1 MDSRPHAFF
10 RHPLRFLHAF
20 LRHPLSFVGT
30 VLATVSATLFLVLV
44 GIQLA
49 GFSSSSYL
57 GIITFLILP
66 AVLVLG
72 LVLIPLGQWR
82 AHKRHQRA
90 TAAGQELSEY
100 PVLDFN
106 RPVLRNIALGL
117 TSVTAINV
125 AILSVGT
132 YKGVQVMHTSE
143 FCGATCHTPMNPEH
157 TAYLDS
163 PHARVE
169 CVECHVG
176 SGADHFVKA
185 KLNGVSQLFAV
196 MWGNYARPIHTPVK
210 NLRPANE
217 TCGSCHSP
225 DRFVPDKLHVLTHF
239 AADAEANTRRSTVM
253 LSKVG
258 GLQDGK
264 WKGVHS
270 HLNPERSIRYLGDE
284 KRRTIHTVEL
294 TQEDGTV
301 KSFQSPGAPAPGPDA
316 AWRTMD
322 CTDCHSR
329 PAHAFRSAE
338 EELDAALAR
347 ELISPELPWVKRES
361 LLLLQS
367 PYSSHEQARQQLA
380 QGLEDFYAK
389 EYPEVA
395 SEQAES
401 IKAAGSQ
408 LGRIYARNVFPDMK
422 IDWGTYPD
430 FRNHEGCFRCHDN
443 EHVTSDGGKI
453 AKKCGSC
460 HEVVATDEEDPEALQ
475 VLYP

>member
-1 MDSRPHAFF
+1 MGSLLHAFL

-20 LRHPLSFVGT
+20 LRHPLSFVGAL
-30 VLATVSATLFLVLV
+30 LATASATLFLVLV
-44 GIQLA
+44 GMQLA
-49 GFSSSSYL
+49 GFHGSTYL
-57 GIITFLILP
+57 GILTFLVLP
-66 AVLVLG
+66 TLLVLG
-72 LVLIPLGQWR
+72 LGLIALGQWR

-90 TAAGQELSEY
+90 AAAGQALPEY

-106 RPVLRNIALGL
+106 RPLLRNLALGL
-117 TSVTAINV
+117 TSLTALNV

-132 YKGVQVMHTSE
+132 YKGVQIMHTSE
-143 FCGATCHTPMNPEH
+143 FCGTSCHTPMNPEH
-157 TAYLDS
+157 TAYVDS

-196 MWGNYARPIHTPVK
+196 MWGDYPRPIHTPVK

-217 TCGSCHSP
+217 TCATCHAPERFTP
-225 DRFVPDKLHVLTHF
+225 DRLHVLTRF
-239 AADAEANTRRSTVM
+239 SADDEANTRRSTV
-253 LSKVG
+253 LLAKVG
-258 GLQDGK
+258 GLQDGQ
-264 WKGVHS
+264 WKGVHA
-270 HLNPERSIRYLGDE
+270 HLNPKRGIRYLSDE
-284 KRRTIHTVEL
+284 KRLAIHTVEL

-301 KSFQSPGAPAPGPDA
+301 KRFQSPGAPAPGPDA

-338 EELDAALAR
+338 EEVDAALAR
-347 ELISPELPWVKRES
+347 ELISPELPWVKREALR
-361 LLLLQS
+361 LLKG
-367 PYSSHEQARQQLA
+367 PYTSHEEARQQIA
-380 QGLEDFYAK
+380 QGLKDFYAK
-389 EYPEVA
+389 NHPNVA
-395 SEQAES
+395 SEQAQALEA
-401 IKAAGSQ
+401 AAGQ

-422 IDWGTYPD
+422 VDWGTYPD
-430 FRNHEGCFRCHDN
+430 FRSHAGCFRCHDN
-443 EHVTSDGGKI
+443 EHVTPDGGKI

-460 HEVVATDEEDPEALQ
+460 HEVLATDEEDPEALQ